1 MKNLY
6 IRTKNFIFKNKIT
19 KILALLLLIA
29 LAFLIFKIISG
40 KLSGKE
46 KETISSNQVVTLKKG
61 SVTNSVTEKGKVVP
75 SNSVEVFAEKPLPVT
90 HINVKVGD
98 VVKKGDVIA
107 QLDSSSIEQQLKSRR
122 AQKSATDKNLSAQI
136 SAAKKRLDEAISG
149 RNSGKNPAIVAAET
163 SLTQAMD
170 QYLAAQKSYDDFKR
184 SLDESYNQG
193 LVAEKSARENLAYQE
208 EATDLKYKQLQD
220 DMNNNA
226 NKIADNRALA
236 SEKSRQ
242 EVNLQNALENEKRRL
257 TELGISIKEEQGR
270 LAEAQE
276 KVTSYQTEI
285 ISLGAEKDKLEAK
298 LKQANLESNQTQN
311 KPEKKQ
317 EIQKT
322 IDDIKKNI
330 ANKDAEIQKNKD
342 AIEAMNF
349 EEIKKSANENINRLT
364 RTQNEVEIEVNRISE
379 DLSTA
384 KADQQKFT
392 SEADALEKELEGQ
405 GKQVDSARL
414 EVKKAK
420 EDLSSDADK
429 AIKSQ
434 KARDDELKTLA
445 QNLETARD
453 NYESAK
459 KNLESTKTQV
469 ANEISGLSDNLK
481 TARAGANNLDS
492 VEIENLTEELEKSLI
507 KAQADGTVTEVN
519 AKLGQAPAA
528 AVAKIE
534 TIDTLRI
541 ESQVKEYDKNSVA
554 VGTLVEITSDS
565 AMDETYKGRVISID
579 PVPMAA
585 SAENKTGEVLYKTTI
600 ELDEGQESKLAPG
613 MSLRVKYIMSEE
625 KNTFKVPTDA
635 VFERDGKNYILALKD
650 MGKDSYRIQKLEV
663 SLGLSNDAETAIKS
677 KDLKENDK
685 VLATSGGY
693 GEGSLVKV
701 VDADLTDKKAGEKD
715 EK

>member
-19 KILALLLLIA
+19 KILGLILLIA
-29 LAFLIFKIISG
+29 LAFLVFKIISG
-40 KLSGKE
+40 KISGKE
-46 KETISSNQVVTLKKG
+46 GETISSNQVVTLKKG

-90 HINVKVGD
+90 HVNVKVGD
-98 VVKKGDVIA
+98 LVKKGDVIA

-149 RNSGKNPAIVAAET
+149 RDSGKNPAIVAAET

-184 SLDESYNQG
+184 SLDEAYNQG
-193 LVAEKSARENLAYQE
+193 MVAEKSTKENLAYQE
-208 EATDLKYKQLQD
+208 EATDLKYRQLQD
-220 DMNNNA
+220 DMNKNA

-236 SEKSRQ
+236 ADKARQ
-242 EVNLQNALENEKRRL
+242 EDYLQNALDNEKKRL

-270 LAEAQE
+270 LSEAQGKLTSLQSDKSALQARKDQLNLQKSKE
-276 KVTSYQTEI
+276 NDPQKIIEIENELNKVNSDI
-285 ISLGAEKDKLEAK
+285 IK
-298 LKQANLESNQTQN
+298 NQ
-311 KPEKKQ
+311 
-317 EIQKT
+317 
-322 IDDIKKNI
+322 DDI
-330 ANKDAEIQKNKD
+330 E
-342 AIEAMNF
+342 AINF

-364 RTQNEVEIEVNRISE
+364 RTQNEVEIQVNKISE
-379 DLSTA
+379 DLATA
-384 KADQQKFT
+384 KADQQKYT
-392 SEADALEKELEGQ
+392 SEAEAMEKELEGQ
-405 GKQVDSARL
+405 QKQVDATRL

-429 AIKSQ
+429 AIKAQ

-459 KNLESTKTQV
+459 RNLESTKTQV

-481 TARAGANNLDS
+481 TAKAGANNLDR

-507 KAQADGTVTEVN
+507 KAPADGTVTEVN
-519 AKLGQAPAA
+519 AKEGQAPAA

-565 AMDETYKGRVISID
+565 AMGETYKGRVISID
-579 PVPMAA
+579 PVPMPD
-585 SAENKTGEVLYKTTI
+585 SADNKTGEVLYKTTI
-600 ELDEGQESKLAPG
+600 ELDEGQETKLAPG

-650 MGKDSYRIQKLEV
+650 MGKDKYQIQKVEV
-663 SLGLSNDAETAIKS
+663 NLGLSNDAETAIKS

-693 GEGSLVKV
+693 GEGNTVTIEESPLPDEK
-701 VDADLTDKKAGEKD
+701 TGEKD

>member
-242 EVNLQNALENEKRRL
+242 EVNLQNSLENEKRRL

-379 DLSTA
+379 DLASA

-405 GKQVDSARL
+405 GKQVDATRL

-507 KAQADGTVTEVN
+507 KAPADGTVTEVN

-600 ELDEGQESKLAPG
+600 ELDQGQENKLAPG

-635 VFERDGKNYILALKD
+635 VFERDGKNYVLALKEK
-650 MGKDSYRIQKLEV
+650 GKDSYQIEKVEV

-685 VLATSGGY
+685 VLAASGGY

>member
-19 KILALLLLIA
+19 KILGLILFLA

-40 KLSGKE
+40 KISGKE
-46 KETISSNQVVTLKKG
+46 GETISSNQVVTLKKG

-90 HINVKVGD
+90 HVNVKVGD
-98 VVKKGDVIA
+98 LVKKGDVIA

-149 RNSGKNPAIVAAET
+149 RDSGKNPAIVAAET

-184 SLDESYNQG
+184 SLDEAYNQG
-193 LVAEKSARENLAYQE
+193 MVAEKSTKENLAYQE
-208 EATDLKYKQLQD
+208 EATDLKYRQLQD
-220 DMNNNA
+220 DMNKNA

-236 SEKSRQ
+236 ADKARQ
-242 EVNLQNALENEKRRL
+242 EDYLQNALDNEKKRL

-270 LAEAQE
+270 LSEAQG
-276 KVTSYQTEI
+276 KLTSLQSDKST
-285 ISLGAEKDKLEAK
+285 LQARKDQLNLQK
-298 LKQANLESNQTQN
+298 LKENDPQKIIEIENELNKVNSDIIKNQ
-311 KPEKKQ
+311 
-317 EIQKT
+317 
-322 IDDIKKNI
+322 DDI
-330 ANKDAEIQKNKD
+330 D
-342 AIEAMNF
+342 AINF

-364 RTQNEVEIEVNRISE
+364 RTQNEVEIQVNKISE
-379 DLSTA
+379 DLATA
-384 KADQQKFT
+384 KADQQKYT
-392 SEADALEKELEGQ
+392 SEAEAMEKELEGQ
-405 GKQVDSARL
+405 GKQVDAARL

-459 KNLESTKTQV
+459 RNLESTKTQV

-507 KAQADGTVTEVN
+507 KAPSDGTVTEVN
-519 AKLGQAPAA
+519 AKEGQAPAA

-565 AMDETYKGRVISID
+565 AMGETYKGRVISID
-579 PVPMAA
+579 PVPMPA
-585 SAENKTGEVLYKTTI
+585 SADNKTGEVLYKTTI

-650 MGKDSYRIQKLEV
+650 MGKDKYKIQKLEV

-701 VDADLTDKKAGEKD
+701 VDADLADKKTGEKD

>member
-19 KILALLLLIA
+19 KILGLLLLIA

-40 KLSGKE
+40 KINGKE
-46 KETISSNQVVTLKKG
+46 GEAISSNQVVTLKKG

-90 HINVKVGD
+90 SINVKVGD
-98 VVKKGDVIA
+98 LVKKGDVIA

-149 RNSGKNPAIVAAET
+149 RDSGKNPAIVAAET

-184 SLDESYNQG
+184 SLDEAYNQG
-193 LVAEKSARENLAYQE
+193 MVAEKSARENLAYQE
-208 EATDLKYKQLQD
+208 ETTDLKYRQLQD
-220 DMNNNA
+220 DMNKNA
-226 NKIADNRALA
+226 NKIADDRALA
-236 SEKSRQ
+236 ADKARQ
-242 EVNLQNALENEKRRL
+242 EEYLQNALDNEKRRL

-276 KVTSYQTEI
+276 KI
-285 ISLGAEKDKLEAK
+285 ASLQSDKSALQARKDQLNLQKSEEKDPQKL
-298 LKQANLESNQTQN
+298 LEIENELNKVNSDIIKNQG
-311 KPEKKQ
+311 
-317 EIQKT
+317 
-322 IDDIKKNI
+322 D
-330 ANKDAEIQKNKD
+330 
-342 AIEAMNF
+342 IEAINF
-349 EEIKKSANENINRLT
+349 DEIKKSANENINRLT

-379 DLSTA
+379 DLATA
-384 KADQQKFT
+384 KADQQKYT
-392 SEADALEKELEGQ
+392 SEAEAMEKELEAQ
-405 GKQVDSARL
+405 GKQVDATRL

-459 KNLESTKTQV
+459 RNLESTKTQV

-481 TARAGANNLDS
+481 TAKAGANNLDS

-507 KAQADGTVTEVN
+507 KAPADGTVTEVN
-519 AKLGQAPAA
+519 AKEGQAPAA

-565 AMDETYKGRVISID
+565 AMGETYKGKVISID
-579 PVPMAA
+579 PVPMPA
-585 SAENKTGEVLYKTTI
+585 SADNKTGEVLYKTTI
-600 ELDEGQESKLAPG
+600 ELDEGQETKLSPG
-613 MSLRVKYIMSEE
+613 MTLRVKYIMSEE

-650 MGKDSYRIQKLEV
+650 MGKDKYQIQKVEV

-693 GEGSLVKV
+693 GEGSIVKV
-701 VDADLTDKKAGEKD
+701 VDADLADKKAGEKD

>member
-19 KILALLLLIA
+19 KILGLILLIA

-40 KLSGKE
+40 KLSGKDGE
-46 KETISSNQVVTLKKG
+46 IISSNQVVTLKKG
-61 SVTNSVTEKGKVVP
+61 SVTNSVTEKGRVVP

-90 HINVKVGD
+90 HVNVKVGD
-98 VVKKGDVIA
+98 LVKKGDVIA

-149 RNSGKNPAIVAAET
+149 RDSGKNPAIVAAET

-184 SLDESYNQG
+184 SLDEAYNQG
-193 LVAEKSARENLAYQE
+193 MVAEKSTRENLAYQE
-208 EATDLKYKQLQD
+208 EATDLKYRQLQD
-220 DMNNNA
+220 DMNKNA
-226 NKIADNRALA
+226 NKIVDNRALA
-236 SEKSRQ
+236 ADKARQ
-242 EVNLQNALENEKRRL
+242 EAYLQNALDNEKRRL

-276 KVTSYQTEI
+276 KVTSLQSE
-285 ISLGAEKDKLEAK
+285 
-298 LKQANLESNQTQN
+298 
-311 KPEKKQ
+311 
-317 EIQKT
+317 
-322 IDDIKKNI
+322 NI
-330 ANKDAEIQKNKD
+330 GLNAEIQEEEAKGADKDQSKIDSNKAKILQNKKD
-342 AIEAMNF
+342 IEAINF
-349 EEIKKSANENINRLT
+349 EEIKKSANENINKLT

-379 DLSTA
+379 DLATA
-384 KADQQKFT
+384 KADQQKYT
-392 SEADALEKELEGQ
+392 SEAEAMEKELEGQ
-405 GKQVDSARL
+405 GKQVDAARL

-420 EDLSSDADK
+420 EDLASDAEK

-434 KARDDELKTLA
+434 KSRDDELKTLA

-459 KNLESTKTQV
+459 RNLESTKTQV

-481 TARAGANNLDS
+481 TAKASANNLDR

-507 KAQADGTVTEVN
+507 KAPSDGTVTEVN
-519 AKLGQAPAA
+519 AKEGQAPAA

-565 AMDETYKGRVISID
+565 ALGETYKGRVISID

-585 SAENKTGEVLYKTTI
+585 SADNKTGEVLYKTTI
-600 ELDEGQESKLAPG
+600 ELDEGQETKLSPG
-613 MSLRVKYIMSEE
+613 MTLRVKYIMSEE

-650 MGKDSYRIQKLEV
+650 MGKDKYQIQKLEV

>member
-19 KILALLLLIA
+19 KILGLILLIA

-40 KLSGKE
+40 KINGKE
-46 KETISSNQVVTLKKG
+46 GEAISSNQVVTLKKG

-90 HINVKVGD
+90 HVNVKVGD
-98 VVKKGDVIA
+98 LVKKGDVIA

-149 RNSGKNPAIVAAET
+149 RDSGKNPAIVAAET

-184 SLDESYNQG
+184 SLDQAYNQG
-193 LVAEKSARENLAYQE
+193 MVAEKSARENLAYQE
-208 EATDLKYKQLQD
+208 EATDLKYRQLQD
-220 DMNNNA
+220 DMNKNA

-236 SEKSRQ
+236 AEKSRQ
-242 EVNLQNALENEKRRL
+242 EEYLQNALENEKRRL

-276 KVTSYQTEI
+276 KVTSLQ
-285 ISLGAEKDKLEAK
+285 SDKSALQARKDQLNLQKSDEKDPQKL
-298 LKQANLESNQTQN
+298 LEIENELNKVNSDIIKNQG
-311 KPEKKQ
+311 
-317 EIQKT
+317 
-322 IDDIKKNI
+322 DI
-330 ANKDAEIQKNKD
+330 D
-342 AIEAMNF
+342 AINF

-379 DLSTA
+379 DIASA
-384 KADQQKFT
+384 KADQQKYT
-392 SEADALEKELEGQ
+392 SEAEAMEKELEAQ
-405 GKQVDSARL
+405 GKQVDATRL

-420 EDLSSDADK
+420 EDLASDADK

-459 KNLESTKTQV
+459 RNLESTKTQV

-481 TARAGANNLDS
+481 TAKAGANNLDR

-507 KAQADGTVTEVN
+507 KAPADGTVTEVN
-519 AKLGQAPAA
+519 AKEGQAPAA

-565 AMDETYKGRVISID
+565 AMGEAYKGRVISID
-579 PVPMAA
+579 PVPMPA
-585 SAENKTGEVLYKTTI
+585 SADNKTGEVLYKTTI
-600 ELDEGQESKLAPG
+600 ELDEGQETKLSPG
-613 MSLRVKYIMSEE
+613 MTLRVKYIMSEE

-635 VFERDGKNYILALKD
+635 VFERDGKNYVLALKD
-650 MGKDSYRIQKLEV
+650 MGKDKYQIQKVEV

-677 KDLKENDK
+677 KNLKENDK

-701 VDADLTDKKAGEKD
+701 VDADLADEKAGEKN

>member
-19 KILALLLLIA
+19 KILGLLLLIA

-40 KLSGKE
+40 KINGKE
-46 KETISSNQVVTLKKG
+46 GEAISSNQVVTLKKG

-90 HINVKVGD
+90 HVNVKVGD
-98 VVKKGDVIA
+98 LVKKGDVIA

-149 RNSGKNPAIVAAET
+149 RDSGKNPAIVAAET

-184 SLDESYNQG
+184 SLDEAYNQG
-193 LVAEKSARENLAYQE
+193 MVAEKSTRENLAYQE
-208 EATDLKYKQLQD
+208 EATDLKYRQLQD
-220 DMNNNA
+220 DMNKNA

-236 SEKSRQ
+236 AEKSRQ
-242 EVNLQNALENEKRRL
+242 EEYLQNALENEKRRL

-276 KVTSYQTEI
+276 KVA
-285 ISLGAEKDKLEAK
+285 SLQSEKSALQARKDQLNLQKSEEKDSQKLIEIENELNK
-298 LKQANLESNQTQN
+298 VNSDIIKNQG
-311 KPEKKQ
+311 
-317 EIQKT
+317 
-322 IDDIKKNI
+322 D
-330 ANKDAEIQKNKD
+330 
-342 AIEAMNF
+342 IEAINF
-349 EEIKKSANENINRLT
+349 EEIKKSANENINKLT

-379 DLSTA
+379 DLATA
-384 KADQQKFT
+384 KADQQKYT
-392 SEADALEKELEGQ
+392 SEAEAMEKELEAQ

-420 EDLSSDADK
+420 DDLTSDADK
-429 AIKSQ
+429 AIKAQ

-453 NYESAK
+453 NYESTK
-459 KNLESTKTQV
+459 RNLESTKTQV

-507 KAQADGTVTEVN
+507 KAPADGTVTEVD
-519 AKLGQAPAA
+519 AKFGQAPAGP
-528 AVAKIE
+528 VAKIE

-565 AMDETYKGRVISID
+565 AMGETYVGRVISID

-585 SAENKTGEVLYKTTI
+585 SADNKTGEVLYKTTI
-600 ELDEGQESKLAPG
+600 ELDEGQETKLSPG

-650 MGKDSYRIQKLEV
+650 MGKDKYQIQKVEV

-701 VDADLTDKKAGEKD
+701 VDADLADKKVGEKD

>member
-19 KILALLLLIA
+19 KILGLILLIA
-29 LAFLIFKIISG
+29 LAFLVFKIISG
-40 KLSGKE
+40 KISGKE
-46 KETISSNQVVTLKKG
+46 GETISSNQVVTLKKG

-90 HINVKVGD
+90 HVNVKVGD
-98 VVKKGDVIA
+98 LVKKGDVIA

-149 RNSGKNPAIVAAET
+149 RDSGKNPAIVAAET

-184 SLDESYNQG
+184 SLDEAYNQG
-193 LVAEKSARENLAYQE
+193 MVAEKSTRENLAYQE
-208 EATDLKYKQLQD
+208 EATDLKYRQLQD
-220 DMNNNA
+220 DMNKNA

-236 SEKSRQ
+236 ADKSRQ
-242 EVNLQNALENEKRRL
+242 EAYLQNALDNEKRRL

-276 KVTSYQTEI
+276 KVTSLQSE
-285 ISLGAEKDKLEAK
+285 
-298 LKQANLESNQTQN
+298 
-311 KPEKKQ
+311 
-317 EIQKT
+317 
-322 IDDIKKNI
+322 NI
-330 ANKDAEIQKNKD
+330 GLNAEIQEEEAKGADKDQSKIDSNKAKILQNKKDID
-342 AIEAMNF
+342 AINF
-349 EEIKKSANENINRLT
+349 DEIKKSANENINKLT

-379 DLSTA
+379 DLANA
-384 KADQQKFT
+384 KADQQKYT
-392 SEADALEKELEGQ
+392 SEAEAMEKELEAQ
-405 GKQVDSARL
+405 GKQVDAARL

-459 KNLESTKTQV
+459 RNLESTKTQV

-481 TARAGANNLDS
+481 TAKAGANNLDS

-507 KAQADGTVTEVN
+507 KAPADGTVTEVN
-519 AKLGQAPAA
+519 AKEGQAPAA

-565 AMDETYKGRVISID
+565 AMGETYKGKVISID

-585 SAENKTGEVLYKTTI
+585 SADNKTGEVLYKTTI
-600 ELDEGQESKLAPG
+600 ELDEGQETKLAPG
-613 MSLRVKYIMSEE
+613 MTLRVKYIMSEE

-650 MGKDSYRIQKLEV
+650 IGKDKYQIQKVEV

-677 KDLKENDK
+677 KNLKESDK

-701 VDADLTDKKAGEKD
+701 VDADLTDEKAGEKD

>member
-1 MKNLY
+1 
-6 IRTKNFIFKNKIT
+6 
-19 KILALLLLIA
+19 
-29 LAFLIFKIISG
+29 
-40 KLSGKE
+40 
-46 KETISSNQVVTLKKG
+46 
-61 SVTNSVTEKGKVVP
+61 
-75 SNSVEVFAEKPLPVT
+75 
-90 HINVKVGD
+90 
-98 VVKKGDVIA
+98 
-107 QLDSSSIEQQLKSRR
+107 
-122 AQKSATDKNLSAQI
+122 
-136 SAAKKRLDEAISG
+136 
-149 RNSGKNPAIVAAET
+149 
-163 SLTQAMD
+163 MD

-184 SLDESYNQG
+184 SLDEAYNQG
-193 LVAEKSARENLAYQE
+193 MVAEKSTRENLAYQE
-208 EATDLKYKQLQD
+208 EATDLKYRQLQD
-220 DMNNNA
+220 DMNKNA

-236 SEKSRQ
+236 AEKSRQ
-242 EVNLQNALENEKRRL
+242 EEYLQNALENEKRRL

-276 KVTSYQTEI
+276 KVTSLQ
-285 ISLGAEKDKLEAK
+285 SDKSALQARKDQLNLQKSDEKDPQKL
-298 LKQANLESNQTQN
+298 LEIENELNKVNSDIIKNQG
-311 KPEKKQ
+311 
-317 EIQKT
+317 
-322 IDDIKKNI
+322 DI
-330 ANKDAEIQKNKD
+330 D
-342 AIEAMNF
+342 AINF

-379 DLSTA
+379 DIASA
-384 KADQQKFT
+384 KADQQKYT
-392 SEADALEKELEGQ
+392 SEAEAMEKELEAQ
-405 GKQVDSARL
+405 GKQVDATRL

-420 EDLSSDADK
+420 EDLASDADK

-459 KNLESTKTQV
+459 RNLESTKTQV

-481 TARAGANNLDS
+481 TAKAGANNLDR

-507 KAQADGTVTEVN
+507 KAPADGTVTEVN
-519 AKLGQAPAA
+519 AKEGQAPAA

-565 AMDETYKGRVISID
+565 AMGEAYKGRVISID
-579 PVPMAA
+579 PVPMPA
-585 SAENKTGEVLYKTTI
+585 SADNKTGEVLYKTTI
-600 ELDEGQESKLAPG
+600 ELDEGQETKLSPG
-613 MSLRVKYIMSEE
+613 MTLRVKYIMSEE

-635 VFERDGKNYILALKD
+635 VFERDGKNYVLALKD
-650 MGKDSYRIQKLEV
+650 MGKDKYQIQKVEV

-677 KDLKENDK
+677 KNLKENDK

-701 VDADLTDKKAGEKD
+701 VDADLADEKAGEKN

>member
-19 KILALLLLIA
+19 KILGIILLIA

-40 KLSGKE
+40 KINGKE
-46 KETISSNQVVTLKKG
+46 GEIISSNQVVTLKKG

-90 HINVKVGD
+90 HVNVKVGD

-149 RNSGKNPAIVAAET
+149 RDSGKNPAIVAAET

-184 SLDESYNQG
+184 SLDEAYNQG
-193 LVAEKSARENLAYQE
+193 MVAEKSARENLAYQE
-208 EATDLKYKQLQD
+208 DATDLKYRQLQD
-220 DMNNNA
+220 DMNKNA

-236 SEKSRQ
+236 ADKSRQ
-242 EVNLQNALENEKRRL
+242 EAYLQNALDNEKRRL
-257 TELGISIKEEQGR
+257 TELGVSIKEEQGR

-276 KVTSYQTEI
+276 KVTSLQSEKSALQARKDQLNLQKSKENDPQKIIEI
-285 ISLGAEKDKLEAK
+285 ENELNKVNSDIIK
-298 LKQANLESNQTQN
+298 NQ
-311 KPEKKQ
+311 
-317 EIQKT
+317 
-322 IDDIKKNI
+322 DDI
-330 ANKDAEIQKNKD
+330 E
-342 AIEAMNF
+342 AINF
-349 EEIKKSANENINRLT
+349 EEIKKSANENINKLT

-379 DLSTA
+379 DLATA
-384 KADQQKFT
+384 KADQQKYA
-392 SEADALEKELEGQ
+392 SEAEAMEKELEAQ
-405 GKQVDSARL
+405 GKQVDATRL

-420 EDLSSDADK
+420 EDLASDADK

-459 KNLESTKTQV
+459 RNLESTKTQV

-507 KAQADGTVTEVN
+507 KAPTDGTVTEVN
-519 AKLGQAPAA
+519 AKEGQAPAA

-565 AMDETYKGRVISID
+565 AMGETYKGRVISID
-579 PVPMAA
+579 PVPMPA
-585 SAENKTGEVLYKTTI
+585 SADNKTGEVLYKTTI
-600 ELDEGQESKLAPG
+600 ELDEGQETKLAPG

-650 MGKDSYRIQKLEV
+650 MGKESYQIQKVEV

-693 GEGSLVKV
+693 GEGNTVTIEESPLPDEK
-701 VDADLTDKKAGEKD
+701 TGEKD

>member
-19 KILALLLLIA
+19 KILGLLLLIA

-40 KLSGKE
+40 KINGKE
-46 KETISSNQVVTLKKG
+46 GETISSNQVVTLKKG

-90 HINVKVGD
+90 HVNVKVGD

-107 QLDSSSIEQQLKSRR
+107 QLDSSSVEQQLKSRR

-149 RNSGKNPAIVAAET
+149 RDSGKNPAIVAAET

-184 SLDESYNQG
+184 SLDEAYNQG
-193 LVAEKSARENLAYQE
+193 MVAEKGTRENLAYQE
-208 EATDLKYKQLQD
+208 EATDLKYRQLQD
-220 DMNNNA
+220 DMNKNA

-236 SEKSRQ
+236 ADKARQ
-242 EVNLQNALENEKRRL
+242 EAYLQNALDNEKRRL

-276 KVTSYQTEI
+276 KVTSLQSE
-285 ISLGAEKDKLEAK
+285 
-298 LKQANLESNQTQN
+298 
-311 KPEKKQ
+311 
-317 EIQKT
+317 
-322 IDDIKKNI
+322 NI
-330 ANKDAEIQKNKD
+330 GLNAEIQEEEAKGADKDQSKIDSNKAKILQNKKD
-342 AIEAMNF
+342 IEAINF

-379 DLSTA
+379 DLATA
-384 KADQQKFT
+384 KADQQKYT
-392 SEADALEKELEGQ
+392 SEAEAMEKELEGQ
-405 GKQVDSARL
+405 QKQVDATRL

-420 EDLSSDADK
+420 EDLASDADK

-459 KNLESTKTQV
+459 RNLESTKTQV

-481 TARAGANNLDS
+481 TAKAGANNLDS

-507 KAQADGTVTEVN
+507 KAPANGTVTEVN
-519 AKLGQAPAA
+519 AKEGQAPAGP
-528 AVAKIE
+528 VAKIE

-565 AMDETYKGRVISID
+565 ALGETYKGRVISID
-579 PVPMAA
+579 PVPMPA
-585 SAENKTGEVLYKTTI
+585 SADNKTGEVLYKTTI
-600 ELDEGQESKLAPG
+600 ELDEGQETKLAPG
-613 MSLRVKYIMSEE
+613 MTLRVKYVMSEE

-650 MGKDSYRIQKLEV
+650 MGKGKYQIQKVEV

-677 KDLKENDK
+677 KNLKENDK

-701 VDADLTDKKAGEKD
+701 VDADLADKKAGEKD

>member
-19 KILALLLLIA
+19 KILGLILLIA

-40 KLSGKE
+40 KLSGKDGE
-46 KETISSNQVVTLKKG
+46 IISSNQVVTLKKG

-90 HINVKVGD
+90 HVNVKVGD
-98 VVKKGDVIA
+98 LVKKGDVIA

-149 RNSGKNPAIVAAET
+149 RDSGKNPAIVAAET

-184 SLDESYNQG
+184 SLDEAYNQG
-193 LVAEKSARENLAYQE
+193 MVAEKSTIENLAYQE
-208 EATDLKYKQLQD
+208 EATNLKYRQLQD
-220 DMNNNA
+220 DMNRNA
-226 NKIADNRALA
+226 NKIADNRAIA
-236 SEKSRQ
+236 ADKARQ
-242 EVNLQNALENEKRRL
+242 EEYLQNALDNEKRRL

-276 KVTSYQTEI
+276 KVSGLQAEI
-285 ISLGAEKDKLEAK
+285 SGFQAEVDLEEQKNPNDLNKINELKGKIVNRKSELEA
-298 LKQANLESNQTQN
+298 
-311 KPEKKQ
+311 
-317 EIQKT
+317 I
-322 IDDIKKNI
+322 
-330 ANKDAEIQKNKD
+330 
-342 AIEAMNF
+342 NF

-379 DLSTA
+379 DLATA
-384 KADQQKFT
+384 KADQQKYT
-392 SEADALEKELEGQ
+392 SEAEAMEKELEAQ
-405 GKQVDSARL
+405 GKQVDATRL
-414 EVKKAK
+414 EVKKTK

-429 AIKSQ
+429 AMKAQ

-459 KNLESTKTQV
+459 RNLESTKTQV

-507 KAQADGTVTEVN
+507 KAPADGTVTEVN
-519 AKLGQAPAA
+519 AKEGQAPAA

-541 ESQVKEYDKNSVA
+541 ESQVKEYDKNSVTA
-554 VGTLVEITSDS
+554 GTLVEITSDS
-565 AMDETYKGRVISID
+565 AMGETYKGRVISID
-579 PVPMAA
+579 PVPMPA
-585 SAENKTGEVLYKTTI
+585 SADNKTGEVLYKTTI

-613 MSLRVKYIMSEE
+613 MTLRVKYIMSEE

-650 MGKDSYRIQKLEV
+650 MGKDKYQIQKVEV

-701 VDADLTDKKAGEKD
+701 VDADLADKKAGEKD

>member
-6 IRTKNFIFKNKIT
+6 IKTKNFIFKNKIT
-19 KILALLLLIA
+19 KILGLILLIA

-46 KETISSNQVVTLKKG
+46 GETISSNQVVTLKKG

-90 HINVKVGD
+90 HVNVKVGD
-98 VVKKGDVIA
+98 LVKKGDVIA

-149 RNSGKNPAIVAAET
+149 RDSGKNPAIVAAET

-184 SLDESYNQG
+184 SLDEAYNQG
-193 LVAEKSARENLAYQE
+193 MVAEKSTRENLAYQE
-208 EATDLKYKQLQD
+208 EATDLKYRQLQD
-220 DMNNNA
+220 DMNKNA

-236 SEKSRQ
+236 ADKARQ
-242 EVNLQNALENEKRRL
+242 EDYLQNALDNEKRRL

-270 LAEAQE
+270 LSEAQE
-276 KVTSYQTEI
+276 KVA
-285 ISLGAEKDKLEAK
+285 SLQSDKSALQARKDQLNLQKSEEKDPQKLIEIENELNK
-298 LKQANLESNQTQN
+298 VNSDIIKNQG
-311 KPEKKQ
+311 
-317 EIQKT
+317 
-322 IDDIKKNI
+322 D
-330 ANKDAEIQKNKD
+330 
-342 AIEAMNF
+342 IEAINF

-379 DLSTA
+379 DLATA
-384 KADQQKFT
+384 KADQQKYT
-392 SEADALEKELEGQ
+392 SEAEAMEKELEGQ
-405 GKQVDSARL
+405 GKQVDATRL

-420 EDLSSDADK
+420 EDLASDAEK

-459 KNLESTKTQV
+459 RNLESTKTQV
-469 ANEISGLSDNLK
+469 ANEISGLADNLK

-507 KAQADGTVTEVN
+507 KAPADGTVTEVN
-519 AKLGQAPAA
+519 AKEGQAPAGP
-528 AVAKIE
+528 VAKIE

-565 AMDETYKGRVISID
+565 AMGETYKGRVISID
-579 PVPMAA
+579 PVPMPA
-585 SAENKTGEVLYKTTI
+585 SADNKTGEVLYKTTI
-600 ELDEGQESKLAPG
+600 ELDEGQETKLSPG
-613 MSLRVKYIMSEE
+613 MTLRVKYIMSEE

-650 MGKDSYRIQKLEV
+650 MGKDKYQIQKVEV

-701 VDADLTDKKAGEKD
+701 VDADLADEKAGEKN